1 MQRKQPYPDSE
12 KTVGGGLLSGASMA
26 AAGAMIGPEI
36 AGAVGT
42 SALGGPIGL
51 GVGAVVGLAAYLL
64 N

>member
-1 MQRKQPYPDSE
+1 M
-12 KTVGGGLLSGASMA
+12 AS
-26 AAGAMIGPEI
+26 AGAMIGPEI

-64 N
+64 S